1 MLEVFNLTLNK
12 VGLLLIYI
20 GIGYLLRRT
29 NKLPEKAGHVL
40 SLLCTLV
47 FTPAYNVINLS
58 QNLRM
63 EVLEEKLLI
72 FGYGAIFSVVAVI
85 LGLIIAKPIGRTP
98 VEKSSLTY
106 AFTFPNSGYFGY
118 PVIEG
123 VFGGAMLADFMIFAT
138 PIGLL
143 CNSYGYILFQKEKKF
158 NFAKFFLT
166 PLVASLLVGAV
177 IGLTGLQLPNVV
189 KDALSGAGSC
199 MSPCSMLLAG
209 FMLGKFP
216 LKQLFSGIRPY
227 YLTAIR
233 MIGIPIVF
241 AVILFL
247 CGMRDM
253 YLFLPLVFVC
263 LPLGLNLVVYPES
276 CGYEKDAGENAKLCF
291 VSYVLALGIL
301 PCIFA
306 LLTKMCL

>member
-1 MLEVFNLTLNK
+1 MLEVFNLTLSK
-12 VGLLLIYI
+12 VGILIIYI
-20 GIGYLLRRT
+20 GIGYILRRM

-40 SLLCTLV
+40 SLLCTLI
-47 FTPAYNVINLS
+47 FTPAYNIINLS
-58 QNLRM
+58 QNLRV
-63 EVLEEKLLI
+63 EVIGEKLLL
-72 FGYGAIFSVVAVI
+72 FGYGVIFAAVAVVV
-85 LGLIIAKPIGRTP
+85 GRIIAKPIGRTE

-143 CNSYGYILFQKEKKF
+143 CNSYGYILFQKEKKH
-158 NFAKFFLT
+158 NILKFFYT
-166 PLVASLLVGAV
+166 PLVASLIIGAI
-177 IGLTGLQLPNVV
+177 IGLSGIKLPDTINS
-189 KDALSGAGSC
+189 ALSGAGSC

-216 LKQLFSGIRPY
+216 LKQLFSGFRPY

-233 MIGIPIVF
+233 MIGIPIIF
-241 AVILFL
+241 AALLLL
-247 CGMRDM
+247 CRMKEM

-263 LPLGLNLVVYPES
+263 MPLGLNLVVYPES

-306 LLTKMCL
+306 LLTKVCL

>member
-1 MLEVFNLTLNK
+1 MLEVFKLTLTK
-12 VGLLLIYI
+12 VGILLIYI
-20 GIGYLLRRT
+20 GIGYILRRM
-29 NKLPEKAGHVL
+29 NKLHEKAGQVL

-47 FTPAYNVINLS
+47 FTPAYNILNLS

-63 EVLEEKLLI
+63 EVIGEKLLM
-72 FGYGAIFSVVAVI
+72 FGYGVVFAGVAVVLGRI
-85 LGLIIAKPIGRTP
+85 LAKPLGRTD
-98 VEKSSLTY
+98 VERSSLTY

-123 VFGGAMLADFMIFAT
+123 VFGSAVLGDFMIFAT

-143 CNSYGYILFQKEKKF
+143 CNSYGYVLFQKEKKF
-158 NFAKFFLT
+158 NFVKFLYT
-166 PLVASLLVGAV
+166 PLIASLVIGAV
-177 IGLTGLQLPNVV
+177 IGLSGIRMPAIVT
-189 KDALSGAGSC
+189 DALSGAGSC

-216 LKQLFSGIRPY
+216 LSKLFSGVRPY
-227 YLTAIR
+227 LLTAIR
-233 MIGIPIVF
+233 MIGIPIIF
-241 AVILFL
+241 SGILLL
-247 CGMRDM
+247 CGVKNM

-276 CGYEKDAGENAKLCF
+276 CGYEKDAGDNAKLCF
-291 VSYVLALGIL
+291 ISYVLALAIL

-306 LLTKMCL
+306 ILTKVCL